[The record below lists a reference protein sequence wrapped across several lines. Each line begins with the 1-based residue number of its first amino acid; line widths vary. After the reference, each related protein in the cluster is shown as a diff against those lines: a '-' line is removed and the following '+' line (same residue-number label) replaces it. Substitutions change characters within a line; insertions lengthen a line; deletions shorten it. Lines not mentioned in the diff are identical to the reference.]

1 MDAILNALKKTLVL
15 ILNVAKTGR
24 VMMESV
30 SHLKMGLLV
39 MMEIQL
45 QKVML
50 TTQGNVKVSQK
61 IVVTEL

>member
-24 VMMESV
+24 VMMESA